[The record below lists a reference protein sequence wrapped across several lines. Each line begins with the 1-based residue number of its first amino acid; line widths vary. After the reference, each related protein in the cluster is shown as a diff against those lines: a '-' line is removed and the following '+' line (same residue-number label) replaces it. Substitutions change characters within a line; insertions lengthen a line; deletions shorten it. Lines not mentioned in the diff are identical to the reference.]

1 MGEGCCTQPYPCICK
16 EVVSGFECVGT
27 PLWKMLKFQR
37 HKSYWEAN
45 ITEKSWL
52 ETNAKYFSKQEVG
65 RINDEM

>member
-1 MGEGCCTQPYPCICK
+1 MINKEG
-16 EVVSGFECVGT
+16 
-27 PLWKMLKFQR
+27 LRKMLKFQR